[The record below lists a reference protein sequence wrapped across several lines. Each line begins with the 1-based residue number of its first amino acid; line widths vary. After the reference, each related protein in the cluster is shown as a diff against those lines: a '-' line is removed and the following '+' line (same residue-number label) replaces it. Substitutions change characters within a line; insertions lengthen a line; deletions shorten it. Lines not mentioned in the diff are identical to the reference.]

1 MNIVYFTLGSGV
13 LVSHI
18 REQLLRIP
26 EVISEIKFAQLQNPD
41 WDLMVAFMV
50 PEVFEV
56 LSESRKEFAVAL
68 IQKALFT
75 RWMKQNHQVDVILRR
90 AFYKKKEQLV
100 DKMAQCLTEAFDS
113 SGVSEEKKVHI
124 YVIGPGMDE
133 LNIYL
138 KEILQDVSKKVEIIE
153 CLGLDP
159 ALYWFWPKVQNSMH
173 EMTLN

>member
-13 LVSHI
+13 TVSHI

-50 PEVFEV
+50 PEVFEA

-75 RWMKQNHQVDVILRR
+75 RWMKQKHSVDVILRR

-100 DKMAQCLTEAFDS
+100 GKISQCFTEAFEKN
-113 SGVSEEKKVHI
+113 VNSEQKIYI

-133 LNIYL
+133 LNLYV
-138 KEILQDVSKKVEIIE
+138 KELLQDASQKVEIIE

-159 ALYWFWPKVQNSMH
+159 ALYWFWPKVQNAMI
-173 EMTLN
+173 EMTMN